1 MLLHHVAD
9 KNHRRAPRR
18 ERAGVGSRQKKV
30 TSNKGG
36 VGQGKKKS
44 VKCIKRKEKWQNLI
58 IFHWATLTCNF

>member
-36 VGQGKKKS
+36 VGQGKKS
-44 VKCIKRKEKWQNLI
+44 QLNALKESKNGKIELYFI
-58 IFHWATLTCNF
+58 GLP